1 VLRTSTVRGFV
12 DLHCHW
18 VAAVDDGARTV
29 DESLAMLRG
38 LHQAGFDAVVATPH
52 MRPGMFDNDRASI
65 ERAFAAMKPVLSAAG
80 ALPSVHLGSEHF
92 FDDIVYGRI
101 LRGEAVPYPRLAG
114 ETVNGAGDAVA
125 AGAGGA
131 GGTGERDRSASRRP
145 VLIEFGPAAF
155 PVRLQHRLFDLR
167 RAGLVPVLAHP
178 ERYEP
183 VWKDDACLDP
193 LLDAGA
199 HLLLDVCAL
208 VGKYGRAPQ
217 RAAEKLLEEDAYE
230 AACSDAHRPSDVE
243 IVVQSI
249 ERLEALVGAVEAR
262 RLLADGPRAI
272 LGG

>member
-1 VLRTSTVRGFV
+1 MRGFV

-18 VAAVDDGARTV
+18 VAAVDDGARNA

-38 LHQAGFDAVVATPH
+38 LHQAGFDDVVATPH

-92 FDDIVYGRI
+92 FDDVVYGRL
-101 LRGEAVPYPRLAG
+101 LRGEAVPYSRLAG
-114 ETVNGAGDAVA
+114 ETVARAGDVAAPDAVA
-125 AGAGGA
+125 
-131 GGTGERDRSASRRP
+131 GERDRSAARRH
-145 VLIEFGPAAF
+145 VLIEFGPTAF
-155 PVRLQHRLFDLR
+155 PVRLSHRLFDLR
-167 RAGLVPVLAHP
+167 RAGLVAVLAHP

-183 VWKDDACLDP
+183 VWRDDGCLDAMI
-193 LLDAGA
+193 DAGA

-217 RAAEKLLEEDAYE
+217 RAAEKLLEEEAYE
-230 AACSDAHRPSDVE
+230 AACSDAHRPGDVE
-243 IVVQSI
+243 IVVRSI
-249 ERLEALVGAVEAR
+249 ERLEALVGAVEAK